1 VLSLLQDGDPALATA
16 ISSSREALWGILAD
30 PVKVSP
36 NCDLRL
42 EHRRHHVRR
51 IFILVLAVSAVFGG
65 GRMLSAEEPSM
76 VTDLA
81 ATIALQGMPCDKVV
95 DAKRNGDSDYT
106 ASCKDGNRYHVFVDS
121 TGRVVV
127 KKL

>member
-1 VLSLLQDGDPALATA
+1 MA
-16 ISSSREALWGILAD
+16 
-30 PVKVSP
+30 
-36 NCDLRL
+36 
-42 EHRRHHVRR
+42 RR
-51 IFILVLAVSAVFGG
+51 IFILVLTVSAVFGG
-65 GRMLSAEEPSM
+65 ARWLPAEEPSM
-76 VTDLA
+76 VRDLA